1 MKTNVA
7 KGLRLT
13 PQLLKPSDEEA
24 ADGGLLFPR
33 QLPSSSRIQMSKRAG
48 ERTSLPLSARREYGR
63 DNGSDD
69 DALRRQTVFKHV
81 EALAGSQTFRYFFF
95 ALSRLPSTSLSALPS
110 EAECRCISRPPGV
123 VAPLAL
129 ENLLLLP

>member
-13 PQLLKPSDEEA
+13 PQLLKPSDQEA

-33 QLPSSSRIQMSKRAG
+33 QLPSSSRIQMSKRAS
-48 ERTSLPLSARREYGR
+48 ERTSLALSARREYG
-63 DNGSDD
+63 GED
-69 DALRRQTVFKHV
+69 DALQRQIVFKRV
-81 EALAGSQTFRYFFF
+81 EAFAGSQTFRYFF
-95 ALSRLPSTSLSALPS
+95 ALSRLPSTSLSTLPS
-110 EAECRCISRPPGV
+110 EAECRCSSQPPGV
-123 VAPLAL
+123 ISPVAL